1 MDMDFKSN
9 PFIWIWIGSRLD
21 FEKSNPW
28 PPLLDYACDKYFIWI
43 KE

>member
-21 FEKSNPW
+21 FEKFNTTPNIN
-28 PPLLDYACDKYFIWI
+28 LVYANSS
-43 KE
+43 